1 MDLGLTASEQK
12 FRDELCAW
20 LKANLP
26 AKSSQAVKNASSAHE
41 YHAYLKAW
49 QRKLYDGGYA
59 GINWPKEFGGRG
71 ASFIEQAIFQEE
83 LALADAPERMGTIG
97 QGLVGPTIIAVG
109 TDAQKKRY
117 LPGILSGDEV
127 WCQGFSE
134 PNAGSDLAS
143 LETKGVLD
151 GDDFVVNGQKIWTS
165 YAHIADWC
173 LLVVRTDPAAPKHK
187 GMTSLL
193 VDMKSPGI
201 TVRPLKMMSG
211 DSGFNEMFFSNVR
224 VPVANVLGKVNDG
237 WNVAITALSNERA
250 NLGTG
255 LYVVFK
261 RNLDALLEHARKLKR
276 HGKPALQDPVLRQ
289 RLAQAYV
296 DLEVFRLN
304 TTRSLSNLNK
314 TGARAPRVRS
324 RSCIGASST
333 SATRRSRW
341 KCSARWRCFPISTTA
356 AGATT
361 ICARAA
367 TRSKPAPAKCSATSS
382 PSACSACPA
391 VISRL
396 RRNQPAKGSQSTT
409 TQSQHRVPLA

>member
-1 MDLGLTASEQK
+1 MDLGLTPSELK
-12 FRDELCAW
+12 FRDELRAW

-26 AKSSQAVKNASSAHE
+26 AKSSQAVKTASSAAE
-41 YHAYLKAW
+41 YHEFLKAW
-49 QRKLYDGGYA
+49 QRKLYEGAYA
-59 GINWPKEFGGRG
+59 GINWPKEYGGRG

-109 TDAQKKRY
+109 TEAQKKRY

-143 LETKGVLD
+143 AETKAVRD
-151 GDDFVVNGQKIWTS
+151 GDDFIVNGQKIWTS
-165 YAHIADWC
+165 YAHIADLC
-173 LLVVRTDPAAPKHK
+173 LLVVRTDTNAPKHK
-187 GMTSLL
+187 GLTCLL

-224 VPVANVLGKVNDG
+224 VGAQQVLGKVNDG

-250 NLGTG
+250 NLGAG

-261 RNLDALLEHARKLKR
+261 RNLEAVLEHARKIKR
-276 HGKPALQDPVLRQ
+276 NGKPAIADPVLRQ
-289 RLAQAYV
+289 RLAQAWV

-304 TTRSLSNLNK
+304 TTRALSNLNK
-314 TGARAPRVRS
+314 TGAPGPEGSIQKLYWSELNQRNAQIAMEVLGPYAQLAGFDNGRWTYNYLRS
-324 RSCIGASST
+324 RGNTIEAGT
-333 SATRRSRW
+333 SEVQRNIIAQRVLGLPRSY
-341 KCSARWRCFPISTTA
+341 
-356 AGATT
+356 
-361 ICARAA
+361 
-367 TRSKPAPAKCSATSS
+367 
-382 PSACSACPA
+382 
-391 VISRL
+391 
-396 RRNQPAKGSQSTT
+396 
-409 TQSQHRVPLA
+409 

>member
-1 MDLGLTASEQK
+1 MDLGLTPSEQK
-12 FRDELCAW
+12 FRDELRAW
-20 LKANLP
+20 LKTNLP
-26 AKSSQAVKNASSAHE
+26 AKMVKTVETTAA
-41 YHAYLKAW
+41 YHQYLKAW
-49 QRKLYDGGYA
+49 QRKLYEGGYA
-59 GINWPKEFGGRG
+59 GVNWPKEYGGRG
-71 ASFIEQAIFQEE
+71 ATFIEQAIFQEE

-109 TDAQKKRY
+109 TDEQKKRY
-117 LPGILSGDEV
+117 LPGILAGDEV

-143 LETKGVLD
+143 LETKGVRD

-165 YAHIADWC
+165 YAHIADQC
-173 LLVVRTDPAAPKHK
+173 LLVVRTDTSAPKHK
-187 GMTSLL
+187 GLTSLL

-224 VPVANVLGKVNDG
+224 VPIQHVLGKVNDG

-261 RNLDALLEHARKLKR
+261 RNFEAVLQHARGIQHNGR
-276 HGKPALQDPVLRQ
+276 PAIEDPVLRQ

-314 TGARAPRVRS
+314 TGAPGPEGSIQKLYWSELNQRTAQIAMEVLGPYAQLSNFDDGRWVYNYLRS
-324 RSCIGASST
+324 RGNTIEAGT
-333 SATRRSRW
+333 SEVQRNIIAQRVLGLPRSY
-341 KCSARWRCFPISTTA
+341 
-356 AGATT
+356 
-361 ICARAA
+361 
-367 TRSKPAPAKCSATSS
+367 
-382 PSACSACPA
+382 
-391 VISRL
+391 
-396 RRNQPAKGSQSTT
+396 
-409 TQSQHRVPLA
+409 

>member
-12 FRDELCAW
+12 FRDELRSW

-26 AKSSQAVKNASSAHE
+26 EKSGKAVKNAASAHE

-49 QRKLYDGGYA
+49 QRKLYDGNYA

-109 TDAQKKRY
+109 TDAQKKRF

-151 GDDFVVNGQKIWTS
+151 GDHFVVNGQKIWTS

-173 LLVVRTDPAAPKHK
+173 LLVVRTDPAVPKHK

-261 RNLDALLEHARKLKR
+261 RNLEAILEHARKLKR
-276 HGKPALQDPVLRQ
+276 NGKPVIEDPVMRQ

-304 TTRSLSNLNK
+304 TT
-314 TGARAPRVRS
+314 AR
-324 RSCIGASST
+324 
-333 SATRRSRW
+333 
-341 KCSARWRCFPISTTA
+341 
-356 AGATT
+356 
-361 ICARAA
+361 
-367 TRSKPAPAKCSATSS
+367 
-382 PSACSACPA
+382 
-391 VISRL
+391 
-396 RRNQPAKGSQSTT
+396 
-409 TQSQHRVPLA
+409 

>member
-12 FRDELCAW
+12 FRDELRAW

-26 AKSSQAVKNASSAHE
+26 AKTSQAVKTAESAAAYHE
-41 YHAYLKAW
+41 YLKGW
-49 QRKLYDGGYA
+49 QRKLYEGAYA
-59 GINWPKEFGGRG
+59 GISWPKEYGGRG

-109 TDAQKKRY
+109 TEEQKKRY
-117 LPGILSGDEV
+117 LPTILSGDEV

-134 PNAGSDLAS
+134 PNAGSDLAA
-143 LETKGVLD
+143 LETKGVRE

-165 YAHIADWC
+165 YAHIADQC
-173 LLVVRTDPAAPKHK
+173 LLVVRTDPSASKHK
-187 GMTSLL
+187 GLTCLL

-201 TVRPLKMMSG
+201 QVRPLKMMSG
-211 DSGFNEMFFSNVR
+211 DSGFNEMFFTNVR
-224 VPVANVLGKVNDG
+224 VPAKHVLGEVNDG

-261 RNLDALLEHARKLKR
+261 RNLEALLDQARQIER
-276 HGKPALQDPVLRQ
+276 DGKPVIEDPLIRE

-314 TGARAPRVRS
+314 TGAPGPEGSIQKLYWSELNQRNAQIAMEVLGPYALLSAYDGGRWTYNYLRS
-324 RSCIGASST
+324 RGNTIEAGT
-333 SATRRSRW
+333 SEVQRNIIAQRVLGLPRSY
-341 KCSARWRCFPISTTA
+341 
-356 AGATT
+356 
-361 ICARAA
+361 
-367 TRSKPAPAKCSATSS
+367 
-382 PSACSACPA
+382 
-391 VISRL
+391 
-396 RRNQPAKGSQSTT
+396 
-409 TQSQHRVPLA
+409 